1 MIVSQFQ
8 AWAETAS
15 EPSRADGVSA
25 LARALLYSNLDADQS
40 QAAVVALAGY
50 LDDPSPLVRRAL
62 ADAFA
67 SAIDAPRAIVL
78 ALAEDEPSIASIV
91 LSRSPVLGDAELID
105 CAAAVDD
112 TAQAAIA
119 SRPYLSAV
127 VAAAL
132 AEVGSARA
140 LLALAENLDADLPE
154 FAMMRMIE
162 RHGDRAELRSALLAR
177 GNLPIE
183 IRFELVAITARELA
197 VFVAGRGWTARGR
210 IERAAREATE
220 KAAIAIAAATDESG
234 EWPPSETDLAALA
247 AHLRDA
253 GRVTPALALRALLSG
268 NREFFNAMLSDL
280 SGTAVSRVK
289 GLTRAYDSM
298 GFAALYRKSGLPA
311 ALLPAFRIA
320 LGALKDWDSRACDC
334 LYLPLVIYVHDQCA
348 LASGGAFDKLLVL
361 LRRFEA
367 EASRD
372 EARTRRSAVVAAQ
385 EAFAA
390 QEPFMVHEA
399 VVVNETVVV
408 QEAVIPDDSLAQEP
422 AIVSEETFPFAD
434 FRDPGA
440 PCLVEETGPAQ
451 EAGRAEE
458 AGLAAGLT
466 LVPEPHLVDVAFLAG
481 APGVE
486 GDALAAT
493 GRLDSEDSRDAAT
506 SEIVSIA
513 FGQTSNETASRVD
526 HEDPDLTERPY
537 WFKAARHAADA
548 RHQDWS
554 KSKRKAQWVN
564 VEADLAQ
571 FEAELFAA

>member
-15 EPSRADGVSA
+15 APSRADGVSA

-112 TAQAAIA
+112 AAQAAIA
-119 SRPYLSAV
+119 SRPYLSAM

-132 AEVGSARA
+132 AEVASARA
-140 LLALAENLDADLPE
+140 LIALADNLDADLPG
-154 FAMMRMIE
+154 FAMKRMIE
-162 RHGDRAELRSALLAR
+162 RHGDHADLRSALLAR

-197 VFVAGRGWTARGR
+197 VFAAGRGWAASGR

-220 KAAIAIAAATDESG
+220 KAAIAIAAATGESG
-234 EWPPSETDLAALA
+234 ERAPSETDLIVLA
-247 AHLRDA
+247 AYLRNS

-372 EARTRRSAVVAAQ
+372 EARTRRSAVVAAP

-390 QEPFMVHEA
+390 QETFTAHV
-399 VVVNETVVV
+399 TVVV
-408 QEAVIPDDSLAQEP
+408 QETVVSDDSLVQEQAFVAEKLFIP
-422 AIVSEETFPFAD
+422 EEV
-434 FRDPGA
+434 RDAGG
-440 PCLVEETGPAQ
+440 PCL
-451 EAGRAEE
+451 AEE
-458 AGLAAGLT
+458 PCLAAQP
-466 LVPEPHLVDVAFLAG
+466 LVREPRLADVALLAG
-481 APGVE
+481 ALGVE
-486 GDALAAT
+486 GGMLAVT
-493 GRLDSEDSRDAAT
+493 DRRDSDQSRDAAT
-506 SEIVSIA
+506 SEIASIG
-513 FGQTSNETASRVD
+513 FGETSNETASRVD
-526 HEDPDLTERPY
+526 HEDPGLAERPH
-537 WFKAARHAADA
+537 WFKAARHAAEA

-554 KSKRKAQWVN
+554 KTKRKAQWVN